1 MMMKT
6 TEYLFLGNLM
16 PGKGVLVLL
25 DACVV
30 LRKSVPHFKCHF
42 VGAAS
47 PDMEPE
53 ELRECVRNCNLQD
66 CVLVHGPL
74 YGEKKEEMFRRADVF
89 VFPTYIDCFPL
100 VVVEAMKHGLPVI
113 STEEGA
119 IPDMV
124 IHGETGLLVEKRN
137 SKALAAAMQQ
147 LASNPEWAAQMGRK
161 GRSLYEAS
169 FTQSAF
175 EQRVCDILHRA

>member
-1 MMMKT
+1 MMKT

-16 PGKGVLVLL
+16 PGKGVPVLL
-25 DACVV
+25 EACAE

-53 ELRECVRNCNLQD
+53 ELRERVRHFNLQD

-74 YGEKKEEMFRRADVF
+74 YGEEKEEMFRRADVF

-124 IHGETGLLVEKRN
+124 IHGENGLLVEQRN
-137 SKALAAAMQQ
+137 PEALAAAMQQ
-147 LASNPEWAAQMGRK
+147 LAENPELAVQMGRR
-161 GRSLYEAS
+161 GRSFYEAS

-175 EQRVCDILHRA
+175 EQRVRDILNRS